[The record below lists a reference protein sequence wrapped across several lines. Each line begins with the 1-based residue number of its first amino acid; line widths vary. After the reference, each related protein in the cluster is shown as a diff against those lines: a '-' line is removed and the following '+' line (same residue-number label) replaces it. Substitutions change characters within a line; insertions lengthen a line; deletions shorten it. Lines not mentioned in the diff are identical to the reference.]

1 MNFENLSHH
10 GTNVG
15 AGSPKAEFG
24 TIYTYENMVY
34 AESLETYMYIYIL
47 YIYTFVKLKL
57 GWFLSCSVVAFEP
70 DYWDVLAWGLGP
82 LYGCMA
88 YY

>member
-34 AESLETYMYIYIL
+34 AESLETYMYIL
-47 YIYTFVKLKL
+47 YTHL
-57 GWFLSCSVVAFEP
+57 WS
-70 DYWDVLAWGLGP
+70 
-82 LYGCMA
+82 
-88 YY
+88 

>member
-57 GWFLSCSVVAFEP
+57 G
-70 DYWDVLAWGLGP
+70 
-82 LYGCMA
+82 
-88 YY
+88 